1 MAAAVAQC
9 RCAAANPPAA
19 VVALWALRL
28 AKARLGRAARFV
40 CRAAPVRRLR
50 LVQWAVLYRLRAA
63 GAQAAA
69 RWSLVA
75 AAARHRAQAAV

>member
-1 MAAAVAQC
+1 VAQC

-63 GAQAAA
+63 EAQAAAA
-69 RWSLVA
+69 RWSLAA